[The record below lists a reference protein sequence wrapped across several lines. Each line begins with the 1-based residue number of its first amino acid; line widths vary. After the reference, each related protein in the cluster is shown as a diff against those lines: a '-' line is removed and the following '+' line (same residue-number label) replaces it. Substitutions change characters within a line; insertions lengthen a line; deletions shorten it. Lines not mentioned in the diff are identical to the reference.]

1 MVRAKGAVFK
11 RQGAV
16 GKGRTDPAVCMPKLL
31 TRRAEVTTNIECER
45 VRLVACNCA
54 RPIGRTQM
62 RYTVVC
68 RRAEID
74 G

>member
-11 RQGAV
+11 QQGAV
-16 GKGRTDPAVCMPKLL
+16 GKGRGDPAVCVPKLL

-45 VRLVACNCA
+45 VQLVACICA